1 MEPSIDFDQLFALRV
16 MLQDDYE
23 NESDIIIELRYELIQ
38 LGMIPENIPN
48 LLKNFYEHFGINI
61 SLDTINQTLTPQHN
75 HNISN
80 ILNNSAFGQS
90 MLNYLTNQIHII
102 HQQPQNTVLP
112 VVIMSDSNGNIVV
125 ADQSGNAIASNSSEN
140 NIAVES
146 SDEQIMNSVGDINNN
161 VDDEGLENDTE
172 GLENNGEGLE
182 NDGEGLENDGV
193 EVEDDNDMPGLE
205 PPPQI
210 YMNLTGPPSHQQQQQ
225 LENMLNNL
233 IGGSNGLLS
242 LSSLFANPPPH
253 PQMFQ
258 NLFQNV
264 INVPHQHQMQDVVV
278 TLNTEELNNLKK
290 YKIDK
295 KLEEKCSICM
305 MDLDVDQE
313 ICELPC
319 EHKFHSSECI
329 EPYLK
334 QYNYKCPIC
343 RKEVGKS
350 QTNI

>member
-1 MEPSIDFDQLFALRV
+1 MENEPTIDFDQLFALRV

-48 LLKNFYEHFGINI
+48 FLKNFYEHFGINI
-61 SLDTINQTLTPQHN
+61 SLDTINQTLTQTQQHN
-75 HNISN
+75 NISDV
-80 ILNNSAFGQS
+80 LNNSAFGQS

-102 HQQPQNTVLP
+102 NQQPQNSVLP
-112 VVIMSDSNGNIVV
+112 VVIVSNSNGNIVV
-125 ADQSGNAIASNSSEN
+125 SNVPAN
-140 NIAVES
+140 NTAVES
-146 SDEQIMNSVGDINNN
+146 SDEQIVNSVGDINNN
-161 VDDEGLENDTE
+161 EVDNGADNEADNDVANE
-172 GLENNGEGLE
+172 ENNDIGNNEGEQ
-182 NDGEGLENDGV
+182 GV
-193 EVEDDNDMPGLE
+193 EVEDDDMPGLE

-210 YMNLTGPPSHQQQQQ
+210 FMNLSGPPSEQQEQAQQ

-233 IGGSNGLLS
+233 INSSSGLLS

-264 INVPHQHQMQDVVV
+264 NNIPHQQQMQDVVV

-290 YKIDK
+290 YKLDK

-305 MDLDVDQE
+305 MDLDIEQE

>member
-38 LGMIPENIPN
+38 LGMTPENIPN
-48 LLKNFYEHFGINI
+48 FLKNFYEHFGINI

-75 HNISN
+75 NISD

-112 VVIMSDSNGNIVV
+112 VVIVSDLNGNT
-125 ADQSGNAIASNSSEN
+125 IASNAPEN
-140 NIAVES
+140 NVAVES

-161 VDDEGLENDTE
+161 ETNENVVEGEQDLE
-172 GLENNGEGLE
+172 GEQDVE
-182 NDGEGLENDGV
+182 DNQGV
-193 EVEDDNDMPGLE
+193 EVEDDDSDMPGLE

-210 YMNLTGPPSHQQQQQ
+210 FMNLSGAPTHQQEQQ

-233 IGGSNGLLS
+233 IGGSSGLLS

-264 INVPHQHQMQDVVV
+264 INVPHQNQMQDVVV

>member
-1 MEPSIDFDQLFALRV
+1 MTA
-16 MLQDDYE
+16 
-23 NESDIIIELRYELIQ
+23 
-38 LGMIPENIPN
+38 ENIPN
-48 LLKNFYEHFGINI
+48 FLKNFYEHFGINI

-75 HNISN
+75 HNIPD

-90 MLNYLTNQIHII
+90 MLNYLTNQINII
-102 HQQPQNTVLP
+102 NQQPQNTVLP

-125 ADQSGNAIASNSSEN
+125 ADPSGNTIASNAPEN
-140 NIAVES
+140 NTGVES
-146 SDEQIMNSVGDINNN
+146 SDEQIINSVGDINNN
-161 VDDEGLENDTE
+161 DGEVVEDSNDNNNEDEDENNQLENENQE
-172 GLENNGEGLE
+172 GIEDENQEGM
-182 NDGEGLENDGV
+182 
-193 EVEDDNDMPGLE
+193 EDDTDLDMPGLE

-210 YMNLTGPPSHQQQQQ
+210 FMNLSGPPSQQQQQAQQ

-233 IGGSNGLLS
+233 ISGSSGILS

-253 PQMFQ
+253 PHMFQ
-258 NLFQNV
+258 NIFQNV

-305 MDLDVDQE
+305 MDLDIDQE

>member
-38 LGMIPENIPN
+38 LGMTPENIPN
-48 LLKNFYEHFGINI
+48 FLKNFYEHFGINI

-75 HNISN
+75 NMSD

-102 HQQPQNTVLP
+102 NQQPQNSVLP
-112 VVIMSDSNGNIVV
+112 VVIVSHPNGNIVV
-125 ADQSGNAIASNSSEN
+125 ADISGNEVASNT
-140 NIAVES
+140 AVES
-146 SDEQIMNSVGDINNN
+146 SDEQIINSVGDINNN
-161 VDDEGLENDTE
+161 EAVEGEQEQDNDVEDEG
-172 GLENNGEGLE
+172 
-182 NDGEGLENDGV
+182 
-193 EVEDDNDMPGLE
+193 VEDDDSDMPGLE

-210 YMNLTGPPSHQQQQQ
+210 FMNLTGPPTQQQEQQ
-225 LENMLNNL
+225 LENMLNNI
-233 IGGSNGLLS
+233 IGGSSGLLS

>member
-1 MEPSIDFDQLFALRV
+1 MT
-16 MLQDDYE
+16 
-23 NESDIIIELRYELIQ
+23 
-38 LGMIPENIPN
+38 PENIPN
-48 LLKNFYEHFGINI
+48 FLKNFYEHFGINI

-75 HNISN
+75 NMSD

-102 HQQPQNTVLP
+102 NQQPQNSVLP
-112 VVIMSDSNGNIVV
+112 VVIVSHPNGNIVV
-125 ADQSGNAIASNSSEN
+125 ADISGNEVASNT
-140 NIAVES
+140 AVES
-146 SDEQIMNSVGDINNN
+146 SDEQIINSVGDINNN
-161 VDDEGLENDTE
+161 EAVEGEQEQDNDVEDEG
-172 GLENNGEGLE
+172 
-182 NDGEGLENDGV
+182 
-193 EVEDDNDMPGLE
+193 VEDDDSDMPGLE

-210 YMNLTGPPSHQQQQQ
+210 FMNLTGPPTQQQEQQ
-225 LENMLNNL
+225 LENMLNNI
-233 IGGSNGLLS
+233 IGGSSGLLS

-305 MDLDVDQE
+305 MDIDVDQE
-313 ICELPC
+313 ICELHC